1 MKPEEIKKL
10 FPMLLKVTQNHRDLA
25 ENMGGPHYL
34 GNVLIKEIFPE
45 EDLFWGLSIGNIGSV
60 LIKSVFIQDNKKLPL
75 YLDSNFKGDE
85 ILFEIRQK

>member
-1 MKPEEIKKL
+1 MKPEEIKNM
-10 FPMLLKVTQNHRDLA
+10 FPMLLKVTQEHRELA
-25 ENMGGPHYL
+25 EDKGGPHYL

-85 ILFEIRQK
+85 ILFELRQK